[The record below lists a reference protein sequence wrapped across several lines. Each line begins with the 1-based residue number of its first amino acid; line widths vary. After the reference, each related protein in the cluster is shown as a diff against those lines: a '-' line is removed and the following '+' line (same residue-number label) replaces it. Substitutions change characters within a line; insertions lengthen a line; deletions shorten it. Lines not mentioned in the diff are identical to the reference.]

1 MQTSVL
7 PEGSQ
12 PFIPPHPEPAPEDLS
27 PRQLLTLMRTNN
39 LRVWSQR
46 AYEEE
51 VVVRR
56 AFGRSSVIFN
66 APEAIRH
73 LLVDHPEAY
82 GRSRATLRMLKP
94 LLGEGLFISEGA
106 AWRHQR
112 RTLTPAFTPRSVE
125 LLVPHIRSATD
136 EMIGRLAAG
145 ERDQVELFPKI
156 QRLALE
162 IAGRTMFSVEMQQ
175 QGPLLRDQIIRNG
188 QGLGR
193 PRLLDFVVPIGIPT
207 PHDWARAWFRR
218 GWIRLIDQIM
228 AERLKAKT
236 HASGPRDLL
245 DLLLAARD
253 PEGGEGF
260 SPRQLRDQIAT
271 MILAGHETMAVA
283 LCWSVYLLAQLPEV
297 QERIA
302 QEAATA
308 LADSGAEPEPNQL
321 TYTRAVLDEVMRLY
335 PPAYVIVRAACHP
348 DKVAG
353 VEMKLGDLAFI
364 APWLLHRHHR
374 RWHEPDA
381 FVPEQF
387 LPGAPAVDRLAS
399 LPFGV
404 GPRVCI
410 GAHFALTESTLVLAE
425 LIRSFRIELGT
436 TRPVFPVAVVTT
448 QPDHAPPFRL
458 QRRESCRTKRA
469 GVLPDSRLLPQHRR
483 RALSSAEELPTSTGG
498 HSQERAMARSTRS
511 VSRTRTA
518 DRGASRKGAGKRAAA
533 QGRSAGRGAVKRGGA
548 KRGATKR
555 QGRRAVSKSK
565 AGRSTLSPGKLFSSR
580 RMPKRRQ
587 QRNGDVFPVRERRAL
602 RLRGQLQFHH
612 GNERAPGTQW
622 RG

>member
-1 MQTSVL
+1 MQTSVA

-12 PFIPPHPEPAPEDLS
+12 PFIPPHPDPAPENLS

-46 AYEEE
+46 AYEDE

-56 AFGRSSVIFN
+56 VFGRSSVIFN

-73 LLVDHPEAY
+73 VLVDHPETY

-112 RTLTPAFTPRSVE
+112 RTLAPAFTPRSVE
-125 LLVPHIRSATD
+125 LLIPHIRSATD
-136 EMIGRLAAG
+136 EMIGSLAAG
-145 ERDQVELFPKI
+145 EKDQVDLFPKI

-162 IAGRTMFSVEMQQ
+162 IAGRTMFSLEIGQH
-175 QGPLLRDQIIRNG
+175 GRALRDHVIRYG

-245 DLLLAARD
+245 DLLMAARD
-253 PEGGEGF
+253 PESGAGF
-260 SPRQLRDQIAT
+260 SPKQLRDQIAT
-271 MILAGHETMAVA
+271 MILAGHETTAVA
-283 LCWSVYLLAQLPEV
+283 LCWSVYLLAHLPKV

-308 LADSGAEPEPNQL
+308 LSYSGEEPQLSKL

-335 PPAYVIVRAACHP
+335 PPAYVIVRAARQR
-348 DKVAG
+348 DTVAG
-353 VEMKLGDLAFI
+353 VEMKPGDLAVI
-364 APWLLHRHHR
+364 APWILHRHR
-374 RWHEPDA
+374 KQWHEPDA
-381 FVPEQF
+381 FVPERF
-387 LPGAPAVDRLAS
+387 LPGAPVVDRFAY

-410 GAHFALTESTLVLAE
+410 GAHFALTEATLVLAE
-425 LIRSFRIELGT
+425 LMRSFRIELVT
-436 TRPVFPVAVVTT
+436 SRPVLPVAVVTT
-448 QPDHAPPFRL
+448 QPDHAPLFHL
-458 QRRESCRTKRA
+458 NRR
-469 GVLPDSRLLPQHRR
+469 
-483 RALSSAEELPTSTGG
+483 
-498 HSQERAMARSTRS
+498 
-511 VSRTRTA
+511 
-518 DRGASRKGAGKRAAA
+518 
-533 QGRSAGRGAVKRGGA
+533 
-548 KRGATKR
+548 
-555 QGRRAVSKSK
+555 
-565 AGRSTLSPGKLFSSR
+565 
-580 RMPKRRQ
+580 
-587 QRNGDVFPVRERRAL
+587 
-602 RLRGQLQFHH
+602 
-612 GNERAPGTQW
+612 
-622 RG
+622 